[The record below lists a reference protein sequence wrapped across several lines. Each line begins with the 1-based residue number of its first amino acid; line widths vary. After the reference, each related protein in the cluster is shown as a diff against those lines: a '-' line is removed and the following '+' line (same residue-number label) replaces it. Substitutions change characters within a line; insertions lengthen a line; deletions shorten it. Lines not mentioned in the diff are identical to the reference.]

1 MTNEQRATIDSL
13 RSQGLGYKKI
23 ANMTS
28 ISPNTVKSYL
38 RKVEPVHTEKPA
50 SDPLP

>member
-13 RSQGLGYKKI
+13 RAQGLGYKKI
-23 ANMTS
+23 ANMIS

-38 RKVEPVHTEKPA
+38 RQAKPVHML
-50 SDPLP
+50 SLIHI